1 MEDTKQYDLGTF
13 LTSILSN
20 KLSKKLQESW
30 LSFSREYKEVP
41 DVSVLLQFLK
51 EKNEDN
57 PCYLEF

>member
-1 MEDTKQYDLGTF
+1 MKDTKQYDLGTF

-51 EKNEDN
+51 EKK
-57 PCYLEF
+57 